1 MKVHEDVYVAL
12 IPTLP
17 VAVLPNNQWYRRW
30 VWSGCKRT
38 PKSFDLVKI
47 RAKSLKIR
55 EKSVESWA
63 KCVKTF
69 AMMCTDFLKW
79 CPKSKCRLLNF
90 LKAIFLVF
98 FGQVRGHLAKIVL
111 DVLWYEKNE
120 PKMKWNAVIFLEV
133 ILLEFFSGKFGEI
146 WAKILRTPK
155 NLPASTPKRIT
166 P

>member
-79 CPKSKCRLLNF
+79 RPKSKCRLLNF
-90 LKAIFLVF
+90 LKAIFFNFFRASSGTFGKNRAWCALIWKKWAENEMKCSHFFGGNSFGVF
-98 FGQVRGHLAKIVL
+98 FGQVWGNLG
-111 DVLWYEKNE
+111 KNPSH
-120 PKMKWNAVIFLEV
+120 PK
-133 ILLEFFSGKFGEI
+133 KF
-146 WAKILRTPK
+146 ACFYT
-155 NLPASTPKRIT
+155 
-166 P
+166 